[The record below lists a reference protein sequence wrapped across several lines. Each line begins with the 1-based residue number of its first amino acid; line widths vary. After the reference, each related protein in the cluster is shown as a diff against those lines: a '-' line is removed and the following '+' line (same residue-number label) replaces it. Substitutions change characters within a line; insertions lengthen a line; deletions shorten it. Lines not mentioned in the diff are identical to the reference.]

1 MKRNVP
7 LKSIMTRD
15 VATVNVSQKLSDVRK
30 LIADRKIHHVPV
42 VSGTMLVGLISATD
56 LVRLS
61 FSAYGADQR
70 AVDAMLDHEF
80 SIDGVMIRDLVTL
93 REQSTIRE
101 AAKSLST
108 GAFHSVPVVDDDGNL
123 LGLVTS
129 TDLIRYLAEQLGA
142 H

>member
-7 LKSIMTRD
+7 LKSIMTRE

-30 LIADRKIHHVPV
+30 LIAELKIHHVPV
-42 VSGTMLVGLISATD
+42 VSGPLLVGLISATD
-56 LVRLS
+56 LVRVS

-80 SIDGVMIRDLVTL
+80 SIEGVMVRELVTL
-93 REQSTIRE
+93 KESSTIRE
-101 AAKSLST
+101 ATEFLSS

-123 LGLVTS
+123 AGLVTS
-129 TDLIRYLAEQLGA
+129 TDLIRYLGQQLGA
-142 H
+142 R